1 MIVVHTDN
9 PVSTQLLGF
18 GVKEAEYITQANYI
32 SYFILMTIAWI
43 LIDAIGRRKLLIGGS
58 ITLTT
63 CFGLLT
69 LFGALAM
76 PSDSTTSYSSK
87 PGAPAI
93 LGTITLFIATGAF
106 GIGWLATVW
115 LIPTEI
121 YATTARAQ
129 ASAISV
135 IIWGLANFAVT
146 LLTPIMFNNLEFW
159 IFLIFAGTNAIAGL
173 WTYVYLPETGG
184 RSFEDNLQF
193 FEDAKEEGTWRVAKV
208 SDGVYRRLAYGG
220 DLEGENEPLLQRLQD
235 QVQS

>member
-1 MIVVHTDN
+1 
-9 PVSTQLLGF
+9 
-18 GVKEAEYITQANYI
+18 
-32 SYFILMTIAWI
+32 MTVAWI
-43 LIDAIGRRKLLIGGS
+43 LIDAVGRRKLLIGGS
-58 ITLTT
+58 VILTI
-63 CFGLLT
+63 CFAVLT

-76 PSDSTTSYSSK
+76 TSHSSASSQ
-87 PGAPAI
+87 PGVPAI
-93 LGTITLFIATGAF
+93 LGTVTLFIATGAF

-135 IIWGLANFAVT
+135 IVWGLANFAVT
-146 LLTPIMFNNLEFW
+146 LLTPILFNNLEFW
-159 IFLIFAGTNAIAGL
+159 IFLIFAATNAVAGL

-193 FEDAKEEGTWRVAKV
+193 FEDAKEQGTWRVAKV
-208 SDGVYRRLAYGG
+208 QDGVYRRLAYGG
-220 DLEGENEPLLQRLQD
+220 DLEGENQPLLQRLQD

>member
-1 MIVVHTDN
+1 
-9 PVSTQLLGF
+9 
-18 GVKEAEYITQANYI
+18 
-32 SYFILMTIAWI
+32 MTVAWL

-58 ITLTT
+58 VILTA
-63 CFGLLT
+63 CFALLT
-69 LFGALAM
+69 VFGALAVT
-76 PSDSTTSYSSK
+76 SKSSTSSSSHG

-93 LGTITLFIATGAF
+93 LGTVTLFIATGAF

-159 IFLIFAGTNAIAGL
+159 IFLIFAGTNAVAGL
-173 WTYVYLPETGG
+173 WTYIYLPETGG

-208 SDGVYRRLAYGG
+208 SGGVYRRLAYGG
-220 DLEGENEPLLQRLQD
+220 DLDGENQPLLQRLQD

>member
-1 MIVVHTDN
+1 M
-9 PVSTQLLGF
+9 LGF

-32 SYFILMTIAWI
+32 SYFFLMTVAWI

-58 ITLTT
+58 AILTT
-63 CFGLLT
+63 CFSLLT
-69 LFGALAM
+69 LFGALAV
-76 PSDSTTSYSSK
+76 TSKSSASSSSSSI
-87 PGAPAI
+87 GASAI

-121 YATTARAQ
+121 YGTTARAQ

-159 IFLIFAGTNAIAGL
+159 IFLIFAATNAAAGL
-173 WTYVYLPETGG
+173 WTYIYLPETGG
-184 RSFEDNLQF
+184 RSFEDNVQF
-193 FEDAKEEGTWRVAKV
+193 FEDAKEAGTWRVAKV